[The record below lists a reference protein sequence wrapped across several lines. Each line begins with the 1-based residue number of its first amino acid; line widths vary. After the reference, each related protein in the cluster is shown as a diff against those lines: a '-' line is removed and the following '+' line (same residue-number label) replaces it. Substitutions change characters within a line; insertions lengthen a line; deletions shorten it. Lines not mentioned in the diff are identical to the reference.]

1 MLKTADIL
9 TLPDSASTHD
19 HSHHQLVL
27 GLEGNTAFELEGL
40 GQRVGPGNGCLVPAS
55 TAHAFCG
62 IGSNSILVLNL
73 TSGVVASRDERER
86 LDRLFDQASYFD
98 MNSHLQVLANA
109 VSREIR
115 QFPDDSMLARSC
127 SNLLLCSLGNHLA
140 RKVPARK
147 PGMLDMALIDEF
159 IELNLQRK
167 ISVAHL
173 AGVACLSS
181 SQFHDL
187 FKRQTGMTPHQ
198 YLLEKRLT
206 CAHSLLEQGYPVS
219 RVIDHCGFANQ
230 SAFTHAFRRR
240 FEITP
245 ARFRQQ
251 AALDAVRN

>member
-1 MLKTADIL
+1 MVKTADIL
-9 TLPDSASTHD
+9 TLPDSANTHD

-27 GLEGNTAFELEGL
+27 GLEGDTAFELEGL

-62 IGSNSILVLNL
+62 IGRNSILVLNL
-73 TSGVVASRDERER
+73 ASGTSSPREERER
-86 LDRLFDQASYFD
+86 INRLFDQASYFD

-115 QFPDDSMLARSC
+115 QFPDDAMLAQAC
-127 SNLLLCSLGNHLA
+127 SNLLLCSLGNHLT

-147 PGMLDMALIDEF
+147 PGLLDLALIDEF

-181 SQFHDL
+181 SQFHEL
-187 FKRQTGMTPHQ
+187 FKRQTGVTPHQ

-206 CAHSLLEQGYPVS
+206 TAHTLLEEGHPVS
-219 RVIDHCGFANQ
+219 RVIEHCGFANQ

-240 FEITP
+240 FGTTP

-251 AALDAVRN
+251 SALETARG